1 MELTAELAA
10 AAEPCADADG
20 DAGAL
25 DVGVM
30 DVVGTGAELVDELA
44 DGVAVADGVADA
56 LADRAGCGAGEATAL
71 DGAKVGWPVDSAPVR
86 PRVAVAPAPEFFR
99 VVVGPRSTGTGADV
113 RPATGLMAVAV
124 GEPAGSTAELGV
136 GPAVADPPP
145 ASRTPVCDMAADA
158 DG

>member
-1 MELTAELAA
+1 VELAAELAT
-10 AAEPCADADG
+10 AAELCADADG
-20 DAGAL
+20 DAGAV
-25 DVGVM
+25 DAGGM

-44 DGVAVADGVADA
+44 DGVAVGDGMADA
-56 LADRAGCGAGEATAL
+56 LADRIGCGVGEAIAP
-71 DGAKVGWPVDSAPVR
+71 DGAKVGWPVGSAAVR
-86 PRVAVAPAPEFFR
+86 PRVAAAPPPELPR
-99 VVVGPRSTGTGADV
+99 VVVGPRSTGTEDDV
-113 RPATGLMAVAV
+113 RPAEGLMAVAV